1 MTDERDNTTPP
12 SPPPAAEYAEYT
24 GITRWIILFAV
35 MLGTLLQV
43 VDTSIVNVAIPTMMG
58 NLGVTLDQISWVTTG
73 YIIANVIVLPLTG
86 WLSSHFG
93 RRRYLAWSMI
103 IFTVA
108 SFFCGTARDLNT
120 LIFFRILQGAGGA
133 ALLSTAQA
141 TMMEIFPPQQLGM
154 VQAIYGIGIM
164 VGPTIGPT
172 LGGWITDNYSWPWIF
187 FINLPI
193 GILAA
198 FLTLVFVH
206 DSKYKRVSGA
216 SVDAIGIGFLALG
229 LGCMQT
235 VLEKGNREGWFDSSL
250 INWLVVLAVL
260 GLLAFVIWELRIEHP
275 AVNLRVLKNRSL
287 AAGSLFGA
295 IVGFGL
301 FGGTFILPVFL
312 QQMQHYT
319 AQQSGMLM
327 VPGALATAVSM
338 PIVGMLISKFPSRNL
353 VAIGAIGFII
363 SMFMLQTLTADT
375 GVTQIFW
382 PLVLRGAS
390 MGFLFVPLT
399 LATLAGLQGRDIAE
413 GTGLFA
419 LFRQLGGSAGIAI
432 LTTFLDHRAD
442 FHRARLVEYINVYST
457 TALQRLMG
465 AQRMLIAKGVA
476 PPIARQQ
483 ALALFDRMVQS
494 QAMIL
499 AFEDVFLV
507 VAFIFII
514 ALPLLL
520 LFRKSLPSSYKKKE
534 QQAAV
539 MAD

>member
-1 MTDERDNTTPP
+1 MDDHDATTGG
-12 SPPPAAEYAEYT
+12 SPPQEEYASYT
-24 GITRWIILFAV
+24 GFTRWIILFAV

-43 VDTSIVNVAIPTMMG
+43 VDSSIVNVAVPTMMG

-86 WLSSHFG
+86 WLSSYFG
-93 RRRYLAWSMI
+93 RRRYLAASMM
-103 IFTVA
+103 IFTAA
-108 SFFCGTARDLNT
+108 SFFCGTAHDLNT
-120 LIFFRILQGAGGA
+120 LIFFRIVQGAGGA

-141 TMMEIFPPQQLGM
+141 TMMEIFPPWQLGM

-193 GILAA
+193 GIVATI
-198 FLTLVFVH
+198 LTLMFVH
-206 DSKYKRVSGA
+206 DSKYKRAAGA
-216 SVDAIGIGFLALG
+216 SVDVIGIGFLAVG
-229 LGCMQT
+229 LGCMQM

-250 INWLVVLAVL
+250 INGLTVLSVV
-260 GLLAFVIWELRIEHP
+260 GLIAFVLWELHVKHP
-275 AVNLRVLKNRSL
+275 AVNLRVLKNRPL
-287 AAGSLFGA
+287 AAGSLFGF

-312 QQMQHYT
+312 QSMQHYT
-319 AQQSGMLM
+319 AQQSGFAML
-327 VPGALATAVSM
+327 PGALATAVSM
-338 PIVGMLISKFPSRNL
+338 PIVGRLSGKVSARLL

-363 SMFMLQTLTADT
+363 SMFMLQALTSNSSVDS
-375 GVTQIFW
+375 IFW
-382 PLVLRGAS
+382 ALVLRGAS

-413 GTGLFA
+413 GTGLFS

-432 LTTFLDHRAD
+432 LSTFLDHRAD
-442 FHRARLVEYINVYST
+442 FHRARLVEYVNVYST
-457 TALQRLMG
+457 TALQRLLGM
-465 AQRMLIAKGVA
+465 QHMLMAKGAA

-483 ALALFDRMVQS
+483 ALTLLDHLVQG

-499 AFEDVFLV
+499 AFSDVFLV
-507 VAFIFII
+507 VAFIFIV
-514 ALPLLL
+514 ALPLLF
-520 LFRKSLPSSYKKKE
+520 LFHKSLPSSYRRGEKPD
-534 QQAAV
+534 AV
-539 MAD
+539 IAD